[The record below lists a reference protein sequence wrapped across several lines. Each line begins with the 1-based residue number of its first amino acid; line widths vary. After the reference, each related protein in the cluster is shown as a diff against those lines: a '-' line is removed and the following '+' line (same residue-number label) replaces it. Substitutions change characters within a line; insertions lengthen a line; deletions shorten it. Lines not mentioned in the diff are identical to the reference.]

1 MKNLNHLS
9 IKVKVIL
16 FIATILLLA
25 FAGMNISNYFTSQ
38 KGLVNRITQQELPV
52 YMDNIYNS
60 IQSQLWKEIM
70 VSDVIC
76 NNTFLMKWLKEDE
89 ADNEPLN
96 SFLKLINK
104 RYGLFVTIVSN
115 NSLNYYSNEGFLRKM
130 DEKTDPWYFIF
141 RNSPNNREFNVDDDY
156 GSSKVRLWVNYKI
169 IDNDNNFLG
178 VASVGLDMMK
188 IVNFVLTKQYGK
200 KGNIMM
206 VDEKGGIKIHKNKEL
221 INTGRGQE
229 IGKSIFSI
237 DGIKEVA
244 KELLKNPEKTYSYT
258 NAKNE
263 EFIVITR
270 YIPEFKYYIIVEV
283 SKDEITEQPKAIF
296 IKNIFVGIVIT
307 IIIILV
313 SISIINKSLINPFNK
328 IVEVIKSISNGHLD
342 TKIETDRFD
351 EVGQILIALKQM
363 QETTTNIV
371 QQILIGANSIISA
384 SRIISS
390 GSHQL
395 SEGANEQASNIEEVS
410 ASMEEMVA
418 NIQQNT
424 ENAKETEKI
433 SGFASKSV
441 VELGNSSE
449 QSLQA
454 ITSIAN
460 KIGIINDIAFQT
472 NLLALNAAVEAARAG
487 DKGKGFAVVAAEVR
501 KLAERSKIAADEINH
516 LSRQSVEVTNKA
528 KDLMLKTFPEIKKTS
543 MLVQNIV
550 MSSIEQISGAEQ
562 VNNAIQQLN
571 HVAQQNAST
580 AEQMA
585 ASAELFKEQAENLK
599 ESISFF
605 KL

>member
-9 IKVKVIL
+9 IKVKVVI
-16 FIATILLLA
+16 FIASILILA

-38 KGLVNRITQQELPV
+38 KALVNRITEQELPV

-76 NNTFLMKWLKEDE
+76 NNTFLMKWLKENE

-130 DEKTDPWYFIF
+130 DEKTDPWYFNF
-141 RNSPNNREFNVDDDY
+141 KNSANNREFNVDDDY

-169 IDNDNNFLG
+169 LDEENNFLG

-188 IVNFVLTKQYGK
+188 IVNFVLSKQYGK

-206 VDEKGGIKIHKNKEL
+206 VDDKGGIKIHRNKAL
-221 INTGRGQE
+221 INTGREQE
-229 IGKSIFSI
+229 VGKSIFSI

-244 KELLKNPEKTYSYT
+244 EELLKNPEKTYSYT
-258 NAKNE
+258 NTKNE

-270 YIPEFKYYIIVEV
+270 YLPEFKYYIIVEV
-283 SKDEITEQPKAIF
+283 SKDEITEQPRAIF
-296 IKNIFVGIVIT
+296 IKNILVGIVIT
-307 IIIILV
+307 IIIIML

-328 IVEVIKSISNGHLD
+328 IVAIIKEISNGNLN

-351 EVGQILIALKQM
+351 EVGQILLALKQM

-371 QQILIGANSIISA
+371 HQIMIGANSIISA
-384 SRIISS
+384 SAQISS
-390 GSHQL
+390 SSHQL

-424 ENAKETEKI
+424 DNAKETEKI
-433 SGFASKSV
+433 SNFASKSV
-441 VELGNSSE
+441 AELGDSSE
-449 QSLQA
+449 QSLQTVA
-454 ITSIAN
+454 SIAS

-487 DKGKGFAVVAAEVR
+487 EKGKGFAVVAAEVR
-501 KLAERSKIAADEINH
+501 KLAERSKVAAEEINQ
-516 LSRQSVEVTNKA
+516 LSRKSVEVTNTAKA
-528 KDLMLKTFPEIKKTS
+528 MMIKTFPEIQKTS
-543 MLVQNIV
+543 VLVQNIV
-550 MSSIEQISGAEQ
+550 LSSMEQISGAEQ

-571 HVAQQNAST
+571 YVAQQNAST

-599 ESISFF
+599 HNISFF
-605 KL
+605 KI